1 MTGSRTSRRSNGSLA
16 SSTHSARKGRLYDHI
31 SNAASNARPDRVP
44 HARRRHGR
52 RAQGLNA
59 DWNTYRA
66 AITDALKEAG
76 AGGYNVVA
84 GQSGFRAGPG
94 AVPRGSSRPGR

>member
-1 MTGSRTSRRSNGSLA
+1 MTTSATPPATPGRTVYRTRDAATVAAL
-16 SSTHSARKGRLYDHI
+16 KGY
-31 SNAASNARPDRVP
+31 
-44 HARRRHGR
+44 
-52 RAQGLNA
+52 NA